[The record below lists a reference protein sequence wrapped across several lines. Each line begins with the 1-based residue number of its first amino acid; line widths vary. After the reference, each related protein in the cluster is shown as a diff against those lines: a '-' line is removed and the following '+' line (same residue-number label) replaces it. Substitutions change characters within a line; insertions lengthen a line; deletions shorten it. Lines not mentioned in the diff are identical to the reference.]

1 MDKIMVDA
9 IKERYPEGSKVE
21 LVQMNDPYVQMPA
34 GLKGTVMFVDDIGTV
49 HIDWDNGSSLG
60 ACLFDGDIIKI
71 IK

>member
-60 ACLFDGDIIKI
+60 ACLMVI
-71 IK
+71 